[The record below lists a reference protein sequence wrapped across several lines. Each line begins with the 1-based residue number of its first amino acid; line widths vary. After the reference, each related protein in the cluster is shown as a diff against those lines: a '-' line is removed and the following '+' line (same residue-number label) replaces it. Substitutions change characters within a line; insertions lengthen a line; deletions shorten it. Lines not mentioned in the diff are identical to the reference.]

1 MTIQAGQRGTRL
13 SMALIVCSMV
23 PTWRQ
28 IQPQPSD
35 DEQAT
40 ICAIAMAESSGYCAA
55 VSPVASDGTQG
66 FGLCQIESSH
76 TELGTFDDS
85 NSNKWQDPVINMQ
98 MARQIFVKAGGSFSP
113 WSTFTNGRAAL
124 YQAQAKSALN
134 SFVLANLNAQQDETV
149 AALRSLEQVPEVQAD
164 DPLGSL
170 LHDLNINTYN
180 SSLSVGGIEGFY
192 KDVTSFVGKL
202 TNSKAWASVGYITA
216 GVVMLWLGITRATG
230 IARGAV
236 TKVARAGVAVA

>member
-1 MTIQAGQRGTRL
+1 MTVPPGQRGTRL

-55 VSPVASDGTQG
+55 VSPVAADGTQG
-66 FGLCQIESSH
+66 FGLTQIESSH
-76 TELGTFDDS
+76 TEFGTFDDA
-85 NSNKWQDPVINMQ
+85 NGNKWKDPVVNMQ
-98 MARQIFVKAGGSFSP
+98 MARQVFVKAGGSFTP

-124 YQAQAKSALN
+124 YQAQAKAALN
-134 SFVLANLNAQQDETV
+134 SFVLANLDAQQDETV
-149 AALRSLEQVPEVQAD
+149 TALRTLAQVPEVQAD

-170 LHDLNINTYN
+170 LHDLNINTYRAP
-180 SSLSVGGIEGFY
+180 SFGSVDSFY
-192 KDVTSFVGKL
+192 QDTVKFLGKL
-202 TNSKAWASVGYITA
+202 SNAKTWASVGYITA
-216 GVVMLWLGITRATG
+216 GVVMLWLGVTRATG
-230 IARGAV
+230 VARGAV
-236 TKVARAGVAVA
+236 SKVAKAGVAVV